1 MSKRLKS
8 QKPNARKNLAVSL
21 KLTLEKL
28 DIQVS
33 DIANKTRTDRRNWYK
48 RLNGY
53 TDIKLIDILIIC
65 ECSDTDVIDFL
76 MEMNKKYYSEN

>member
-1 MSKRLKS
+1 MKS